1 MTTWLSRGLVFAAGM
16 VLLRLVQGT
25 LINTYPTNAG
35 MISLLLVVIFGLGAL
50 VWGFLDGVSDA
61 RANPDPDRRRDLA
74 MRWLLAGLAAGVLS
88 GAVVWL
94 ISLVYHTLYADG
106 LGPEVT
112 AFAAF
117 TALTVFL
124 PAMLA
129 VAIGRWSV
137 DRRRPDEPHRRGA
150 DGSEVDVFEVVSDDD
165 RTGPIPP
172 IPAAGAAGAVA
183 DYPEE
188 YPSQVA
194 LAEREE
200 QAAEAEEITAQIHDE
215 AERIDAEAD
224 RIQREG
230 DSKS

>member
-35 MISLLLVVIFGLGAL
+35 TISVLLLTIFGIGAL

-74 MRWLLAGLAAGVLS
+74 MRWLLAGLAGGVIS

-94 ISLVYHTLYADG
+94 ISLVYHTIYADG

-137 DRRRPDEPHRRGA
+137 DRRSTDSSRRRGA
-150 DGSEVDVFEVVSDDD
+150 DGSEVDVFDVVRDDD

-172 IPAAGAAGAVA
+172 IPAAVAAGA
-183 DYPEE
+183 DYAEE

-200 QAAEAEEITAQIHDE
+200 REAKTEEISAQIHDE
-215 AERIDAEAD
+215 AERIDTEID
-224 RIQREG
+224 RIEG
-230 DSKS
+230 DGDPKS